1 WWFKLQI
8 FRFRTLIFWGM
19 AFLNIYLA
27 LIYFGITPTGTYEYL
42 FLPMFFRG
50 IGMIIIFIAFG
61 VYAVED
67 LPVKY
72 TVHNAFFIVCIRSTL
87 APVVASSFY
96 TNMLYRKQTEH
107 TQYLGEYIMQTSGDT
122 MNIFQR
128 NFNNAINNG
137 NSYDEA
143 LIVATKKLYALVA
156 PQASLVAMKELLGWI
171 LIISIIIMIIARFM
185 PFHRTVKVKQVQ
197 AGDDMV

>member
-1 WWFKLQI
+1 
-8 FRFRTLIFWGM
+8 
-19 AFLNIYLA
+19 
-27 LIYFGITPTGTYEYL
+27 
-42 FLPMFFRG
+42 
-50 IGMIIIFIAFG
+50 
-61 VYAVED
+61 
-67 LPVKY
+67 
-72 TVHNAFFIVCIRSTL
+72 
-87 APVVASSFY
+87 
-96 TNMLYRKQTEH
+96 
-107 TQYLGEYIMQTSGDT
+107 
-122 MNIFQR
+122 
-128 NFNNAINNG
+128 INNG